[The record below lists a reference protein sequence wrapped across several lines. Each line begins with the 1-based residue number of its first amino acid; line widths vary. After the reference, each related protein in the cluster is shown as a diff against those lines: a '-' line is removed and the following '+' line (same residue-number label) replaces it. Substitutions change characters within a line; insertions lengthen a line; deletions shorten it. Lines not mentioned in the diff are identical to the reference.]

1 MFSWIS
7 FFSQDML
14 YQSLKFT
21 NGIWVLAE
29 LKMQPG
35 NPVVQVSEP
44 ALVIS
49 LFGFRNR
56 TNYSLERLLSS
67 IQLAVKKPFLR
78 DHFILSH
85 PD

>member
-7 FFSQDML
+7 LFSQDIL

-35 NPVVQVSEP
+35 NPVVQASDP
-44 ALVIS
+44 ALVNS
-49 LFGFRNR
+49 L
-56 TNYSLERLLSS
+56 S
-67 IQLAVKKPFLR
+67 QL
-78 DHFILSH
+78 
-85 PD
+85 

>member
-1 MFSWIS
+1 
-7 FFSQDML
+7 ML

-49 LFGFRNR
+49 LSCCKEL
-56 TNYSLERLLSS
+56 YKL
-67 IQLAVKKPFLR
+67 
-78 DHFILSH
+78 
-85 PD
+85 

>member
-35 NPVVQVSEP
+35 NPVVQVSDPGAVHFTFLLLETVQTV
-44 ALVIS
+44 ALKGSFNQSNWPLKS
-49 LFGFRNR
+49 LF
-56 TNYSLERLLSS
+56 
-67 IQLAVKKPFLR
+67 
-78 DHFILSH
+78 
-85 PD
+85 

>member
-35 NPVVQVSEP
+35 NPVVQVGDQ

-49 LFGFRNR
+49 LYG
-56 TNYSLERLLSS
+56 S
-67 IQLAVKKPFLR
+67 
-78 DHFILSH
+78 
-85 PD
+85 

>member
-49 LFGFRNR
+49 LSCCYRNC
-56 TNYSLERLLSS
+56 TNCSPERLL
-67 IQLAVKKPFLR
+67 
-78 DHFILSH
+78 
-85 PD
+85 

>member
-7 FFSQDML
+7 LFSQDML

-35 NPVVQVSEP
+35 NPVVQASDP
-44 ALVIS
+44 GAGQFTFTTIALKGYCNQS
-49 LFGFRNR
+49 NWL
-56 TNYSLERLLSS
+56 
-67 IQLAVKKPFLR
+67 
-78 DHFILSH
+78 
-85 PD
+85 